1 MSKKPKPV
9 SKKPKPVS
17 KKPKPVSKKP
27 KKIYGRG
34 RGEYEYEA
42 DGVTLIVTP
51 LNLWKTNPLINPH
64 DGTDIELS
72 VNPKSEYV
80 KLYKEFINIVI
91 ADILLKKKQGYQ
103 LTIKDCKNI
112 KDSLPDKH
120 ARIKVY
126 GKKDILY
133 DHLFIKYFIKKEKK
147 YNYDEKYKED
157 IDIYLYLNVYNSI
170 IKKLKPL
177 PRKPISQKPIS
188 QKPISQTIGQKSS
201 SDSFGKTGVFYGVI
215 EDLLKKNIN
224 MNKADFSICKLI
236 ENLCRDIENLFV
248 SKKFKMTREDYNYNI
263 RKKNIEILDYASSIY
278 ELCEV
283 TDLSWNKNKMVDF
296 INIKNDSKLIDY
308 IFLEIVLLLI
318 YFDESIHVRSEIKLL
333 KKKSYKEIFIIL
345 QKIYEKIDILADILA
360 DISNIKYKTIY
371 DHIYKEVKEEDI
383 IQSFIDPL
391 EKEEL
396 DKELIE
402 KCGHDWKDGVSL
414 DEIKDLSYNKKK
426 HITYIKYDPKI
437 FCFDTISIYNYII
450 SCIEERKDP
459 DNPFNRVKL
468 TVDDIFTICDNL
480 SKLTV
485 NEEVLLGANLI
496 KFYYY
501 LDANLIK
508 IYYYLDVP
516 VIINDNNVIINDNN
530 INKMKLLLNL
540 LRIR

>member
-1 MSKKPKPV
+1 M

-51 LNLWKTNPLINPH
+51 LNLKWKRNPLINPH

-91 ADILLKKKQGYQ
+91 RDILLKKQQGYQ

-112 KDSLPDKH
+112 KDSLPDEH

-126 GKKDILY
+126 GKKVILY

-188 QKPISQTIGQKSS
+188 QKSS

-215 EDLLKKNIN
+215 KDLLKNNMN

-248 SKKFKMTREDYNYNI
+248 SKKFKMTREDYNI

-318 YFDESIHVRSEIKLL
+318 YFDESKLL

-345 QKIYEKIDILADILA
+345 QKIYEKIDILADI
-360 DISNIKYKTIY
+360 SNIKYKTIY
-371 DHIYKEVKEEDI
+371 DHKYKEVKEEDI
-383 IQSFIDPL
+383 IQSFIAPL

-396 DKELIE
+396 DNKINQI
-402 KCGHDWKDGVSL
+402 CHGQPDFVSFY
-414 DEIKDLSYNKKK
+414 EIKDLSYNNKK
-426 HITYIKYDPKI
+426 HITYIKYDTKI

-450 SCIEERKDP
+450 SCIEEIKDP

-485 NEEVLLGANLI
+485 NEEVLLGANI
-496 KFYYY
+496 
-501 LDANLIK
+501 IK

-530 INKMKLLLNL
+530 INKMKLLLKL